1 MATNNSQNSQFANNA
16 DGYTLGGGTTSRNLT
31 VTGGNVTLTGAGSNT
46 YTMPSATDTL
56 VGRASTDVLTN
67 KDLTSSTNS
76 FPSTT
81 LGYAQITS
89 NFSTSSMTAVQVTG
103 LTATVTV
110 PSGGRRVRI
119 SAVSQ
124 SVALTSGSS
133 SYMVVGIWDGTV
145 GSGTLLSQGVYNA
158 QAAVAEGQAN
168 AYAVVAPSAGSK
180 TYNVS
185 LYTSATST
193 TARMSAGA
201 TFPAF
206 ILVELI

>member
-31 VTGGNVTLTGAGSNT
+31 VTGANITLTGSGSNT

-89 NFSTSSMTAVQVTG
+89 NFTTTSSSATQVTG
-103 LTATVTV
+103 LSITVII
-110 PSGGRRVRI
+110 PSGGRRVRVTVW
-119 SAVSQ
+119 SDYVDNA
-124 SVALTSGSS
+124 TSGVFVTTSL
-133 SYMVVGIWDGTV
+133 WQGTV
-145 GSGTLLSQGVYNA
+145 GSGTQLARNEPELGSNSRQVP
-158 QAAVAEGQAN
+158 VI
-168 AYAVVAPSAGSK
+168 VSSVTTPSAGSV
-180 TYNVS
+180 TYNAG
-185 LYTSATST
+185 LATTGGTGVLAGST
-193 TARMSAGA
+193 TS
-201 TFPAF
+201 PAY
-206 ILVELI
+206 ILAELI